1 MLQAIDLACQRGER
15 LLFRALAFTLGPGEC
30 LHVAGENGAGKTSL
44 LRLLAGLLVPAAGRS
59 EWDGRDIRRLHEEF
73 WSTLAY
79 VGHAN
84 GVKDELTAVENL
96 RFGNAI
102 AGRPADDA
110 AARAALALLGLRDHA
125 DLPVRALSQGQRRRV
140 ALARLAGAEG
150 ARLWILDEPF
160 TALDARGIEVLREL
174 VAGQLRRG
182 GSVVLTTHQ
191 DVPLPGGARRLDL
204 AATAATGA

>member
-44 LRLLAGLLVPAAGRS
+44 LRLLAGLLVPAAGRI

-110 AARAALALLGLRDHA
+110 AARAALGLLGLQDHA
-125 DLPVRALSQGQRRRV
+125 IGRCARCPRDSGVASRSPGSPAPRVRACGSSTNHSPRWTRAASRCCANWSPGNC
-140 ALARLAGAEG
+140 GA
-150 ARLWILDEPF
+150 
-160 TALDARGIEVLREL
+160 
-174 VAGQLRRG
+174 
-182 GSVVLTTHQ
+182 
-191 DVPLPGGARRLDL
+191 
-204 AATAATGA
+204 AAASC